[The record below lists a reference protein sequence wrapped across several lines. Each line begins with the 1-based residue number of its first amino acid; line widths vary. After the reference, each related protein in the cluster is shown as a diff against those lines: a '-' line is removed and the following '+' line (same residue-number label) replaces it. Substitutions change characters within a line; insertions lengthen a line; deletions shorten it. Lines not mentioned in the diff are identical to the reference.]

1 MVDKAKRFDTQSF
14 RTLFGMGR
22 RINPSLYISV
32 FNFLRTKGGSIM
44 WENGLLRQTI
54 WNWRYLLPAKA
65 ALPAKLAFTSQP
77 RQLIPAKTAFISQGS
92 LYQPAKVAFTS
103 QGGHY
108 QPRCCLTAWGG
119 TRINPYLY
127 ISISHCLKTN
137 AGSINWQNG
146 CSGKM
151 IWYTK
156 FQNPIWTG
164 ERQNQPFSLYLCI

>member
-32 FNFLRTKGGSIM
+32 FNFLRTKRGSIT

-65 ALPAKLAFTSQP
+65 ALPSKVAFTSQP

-92 LYQPAKVAFTS
+92 LYQPAKVAS
-103 QGGHY
+103 NSSGWSLWSKGGGDKKVAKRFDM
-108 QPRCCLTAWGG
+108 QSFRTLFGLGWGRG
-119 TRINPYLY
+119 AESTLL
-127 ISISHCLKTN
+127 SI
-137 AGSINWQNG
+137 
-146 CSGKM
+146 
-151 IWYTK
+151 
-156 FQNPIWTG
+156 
-164 ERQNQPFSLYLCI
+164 SLYLIL